1 MSESVKTGQPKN
13 NCHGIKYEGLVAKAK
28 KLRQDTFNAFVE
40 HGEAHLGGSF
50 SIIEMLISI
59 YEIILKEEDKFILSK
74 AHASFPLCLL
84 LREKG
89 YNPPLTTHLEIN
101 PKNGIHCTT
110 GSLGHGL
117 PLATGMALGRKLQQ
131 KKGTIFVMMSDG
143 ECQEGTTWESLL
155 IADRHKLDNLVVLI
169 DYNKIQALSFLEE
182 GLPLDDLPAKF
193 KAFNWDCTE
202 VNDGH
207 SFDELISVLQQKNNA
222 NKPQVIIVHTT
233 KGKGI
238 KAFENDPSW
247 HARKIKGEELEIG
260 KKELGIA

>member
-1 MSESVKTGQPKN
+1 MFEQTIAEKSENSSKITG
-13 NCHGIKYEGLVAKAK
+13 YEYLAEKAK
-28 KLRQDTFNAFVE
+28 KLRRDTFNAFVE

-50 SIIEMLISI
+50 SIIEMLIAL
-59 YEIILKEEDKFILSK
+59 YEKILKEDDKFILSK

-84 LREKG
+84 LQEKG
-89 YNPPLTTHLEIN
+89 LNPKLTTHLEID
-101 PKNGIHCTT
+101 PMNGIHCTT

-131 KKGTIFVMMSDG
+131 KNGSIYVMMSDG

-155 IADRHKLDNLVVLI
+155 IAARHKLDNLVVLI

-182 GLPLDDLPAKF
+182 GLPLDDLAAKF

-222 NKPQVIIVHTT
+222 KKPQVIIVHTT

-260 KKELGIA
+260 KKELGIV

>member
-1 MSESVKTGQPKN
+1 MSESTFLEQSKISSKDAGYQ
-13 NCHGIKYEGLVAKAK
+13 HLVEKAK
-28 KLRQDTFNAFVE
+28 KLRRDTFNAFVE

-50 SIIEMLISI
+50 SIIEMLIAL
-59 YEIILKEEDKFILSK
+59 YEKILKDDDKFILSK

-84 LREKG
+84 LQEKG
-89 YNPPLTTHLEIN
+89 LNPKLTTHLEID
-101 PKNGIHCTT
+101 PMNGIHCTT

-117 PLATGMALGRKLQQ
+117 PIATGMAMGRKLQ
-131 KKGTIFVMMSDG
+131 KKSGKIYVMMSDG

-155 IADRHKLDNLVVLI
+155 IAARHKLDNLVVLI

-182 GLPLDDLPAKF
+182 GLPLDDLVAKF

-202 VNDGH
+202 IKDGH
-207 SFDELISVLQQKNNA
+207 SFYELVPVLQQKSSM
-222 NKPQVIIVHTT
+222 KPKVFVVHTI

-238 KAFENDPSW
+238 KAFENDPIW

-260 KKELGIA
+260 KKELGIE